1 MHAMRWLKQSR
12 ETVCR
17 PSGPTRKYT
26 NVTVGLSNTCQL
38 PQSTKHMTTTQHTHA
53 YRDVVCREAVD
64 DELVKAPILARAL
77 NALHELT
84 KLSRHDNNKSKNK
97 NKESVGCSIYLH
109 SPRYSL
115 RATRVHEAS
124 RPTCHAHALRTQR
137 SLQHSIAAHMCH
149 QDSQHGKP
157 CPQHTQ
163 DSQHQSAQPSNAGQP
178 AHKRPVQ

>member
-84 KLSRHDNNKSKNK
+84 KLSRHDNNKSNTKTK
-97 NKESVGCSIYLH
+97 KVLDAAFTCTLQGTASEPHAC
-109 SPRYSL
+109 
-115 RATRVHEAS
+115 TKRVAQ
-124 RPTCHAHALRTQR
+124 HA
-137 SLQHSIAAHMCH
+137 M
-149 QDSQHGKP
+149 
-157 CPQHTQ
+157 HTL
-163 DSQHQSAQPSNAGQP
+163 
-178 AHKRPVQ
+178 